1 MRILKT
7 IILVLVV
14 IFLLVAIP
22 VIPEKYLE
30 PPLPID
36 EVTVGKKLSEELM
49 ELRGRGAG
57 TPDEKA
63 AAHILADQFALMGLE
78 PLPQYSSYLQ
88 EFEMGGVEVIRDGD
102 RLRFRTQ
109 GSSENTS
116 QNVIGS
122 LPGQDPEGKWI
133 IFSAHY
139 DGQGVIDGEIYPS
152 ANDNLSGIMVVT
164 ALARVLAAKPRIN
177 DTLVFIAFGAEEA
190 GLLGSTHLA
199 ENLPVQPEQIR
210 AVINLDTVGKTSP
223 ALHLYSLED
232 DALTKLLTAV
242 LNRYGFQT
250 ETITPNRGLS
260 DHYPFA
266 KQGIK
271 AVTIAS
277 SNWQE
282 GNHTVNDTLD
292 QIDLG
297 QLSRLAAALKH
308 SLLYLSR

>member
-57 TPDEKA
+57 TPEEREA
-63 AAHILADQFALMGLE
+63 ALLLADYFALMGLE
-78 PLPQYSSYLQ
+78 PLPQYPSYLQ
-88 EFEMGGVEVIRDGD
+88 EFDMGETEVITNGD
-102 RLRFRTQ
+102 RLRFRTN
-109 GSSENTS
+109 GTSGNTS
-116 QNVIGS
+116 QNVIGF
-122 LPGQDPEGKWI
+122 LPGQDPEGKWVV
-133 IFSAHY
+133 FSAHY
-139 DGQGVIDGEIYPS
+139 DGQGVIGGEIYPS
-152 ANDNLSGIMVVT
+152 ANDNLSGIMVIT
-164 ALARVLAAKPRIN
+164 GLARVLATEPRIN
-177 DTLVFIAFGAEEA
+177 DSLVFIAFGAEEV
-190 GLLGSTHLA
+190 GLLGSTHLT
-199 ENLPVQPEQIR
+199 ENLPVQPEKIR
-210 AVINLDTVGKTSP
+210 AVINLDTVGRTSNTF
-223 ALHLYSLED
+223 HLYSLED
-232 DALTKLLTAV
+232 DALTKLLSTV

-250 ETITPNRGLS
+250 TTIAPTRGLS

-266 KQGIK
+266 RQGIK
-271 AVTIAS
+271 ATTIAT

-282 GNHTVNDTLD
+282 ENHTVQDTLD
-292 QIDLG
+292 KVDQE